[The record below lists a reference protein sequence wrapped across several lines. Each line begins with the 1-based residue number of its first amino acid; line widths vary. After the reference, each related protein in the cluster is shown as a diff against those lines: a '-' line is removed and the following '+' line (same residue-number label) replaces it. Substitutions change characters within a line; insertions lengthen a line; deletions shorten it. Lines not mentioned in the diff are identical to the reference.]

1 MTVPPTLR
9 VTRGKYVKK
18 RPRPRVTLKNY
29 RRGYRTTVSRTR
41 PPSQAG
47 RTAQTRKSSH
57 PTLVHH
63 VKRALHHTGDHI
75 RSFEQRLHNYFIQL
89 FNENRLYVTKK
100 GGESAAAPAAAAPAL
115 SAPSAPP
122 APLVNT
128 TAMPIATAVPVA
140 IAEPVVQEPVAVT
153 EPVVQEPIATTEP
166 VIQEPETTAQEP
178 EPVIQAPI
186 PEPTA
191 ETGELVGETVAAVA
205 TTQAAVSGNEDIQR
219 QLSDIQQKR
228 AELSKMINDYNQQP
242 TMEQLNRIQEL
253 HATYDDM
260 LQNIP
265 DKPYDAPYQVD
276 GVDVEYLKD
285 KSKLVGEKLNVF
297 DNEMKTRYQTLRD
310 QEAQVQ
316 ARFANINAMTETEK
330 QTLYQDA
337 QALKINAE
345 KFTNAQ
351 QDFTETGSYQAI
363 QKHRVF
369 AQDTNPEVQR
379 FMEVYRQPQ
388 IQSAPLVIEQKPPP
402 PPPPP
407 PQPVYT
413 APAPIQQY
421 VPYSY
426 SYPMACT
433 SRSG

>member
-1 MTVPPTLR
+1 
-9 VTRGKYVKK
+9 
-18 RPRPRVTLKNY
+18 
-29 RRGYRTTVSRTR
+29 
-41 PPSQAG
+41 
-47 RTAQTRKSSH
+47 
-57 PTLVHH
+57 
-63 VKRALHHTGDHI
+63 
-75 RSFEQRLHNYFIQL
+75 
-89 FNENRLYVTKK
+89 
-100 GGESAAAPAAAAPAL
+100 
-115 SAPSAPP
+115 
-122 APLVNT
+122 
-128 TAMPIATAVPVA
+128 
-140 IAEPVVQEPVAVT
+140 
-153 EPVVQEPIATTEP
+153 
-166 VIQEPETTAQEP
+166 
-178 EPVIQAPI
+178 
-186 PEPTA
+186 
-191 ETGELVGETVAAVA
+191 
-205 TTQAAVSGNEDIQR
+205 
-219 QLSDIQQKR
+219 
-228 AELSKMINDYNQQP
+228 
-242 TMEQLNRIQEL
+242 MEQLNRIQEL

-265 DKPYDAPYQVD
+265 EAPYDAPYQVD

-285 KSKLVGEKLNVF
+285 KSKLVGEKLTVF
-297 DNEMKTRYQTLRD
+297 DDEMKTRYQTLRD

-337 QALKINAE
+337 QALKTNAE

-388 IQSAPLVIEQKPPP
+388 IQVAPLVIEQKPPP

-407 PQPVYT
+407 PPVYT
-413 APAPIQQY
+413 APVQQY

>member
-1 MTVPPTLR
+1 
-9 VTRGKYVKK
+9 
-18 RPRPRVTLKNY
+18 
-29 RRGYRTTVSRTR
+29 
-41 PPSQAG
+41 
-47 RTAQTRKSSH
+47 
-57 PTLVHH
+57 
-63 VKRALHHTGDHI
+63 
-75 RSFEQRLHNYFIQL
+75 LHNYFIQL
-89 FNENRLYVTKK
+89 FNENRMYVTKK
-100 GGESAAAPAAAAPAL
+100 GGESAAAAAAAPAAP
-115 SAPSAPP
+115 APSAPP
-122 APLVNT
+122 ASLVNT
-128 TAMPIATAVPVA
+128 TAPPMNAEPIATAVPVA
-140 IAEPVVQEPVAVT
+140 ITEPVVQEPVSQEPVVQEPVAT
-153 EPVVQEPIATTEP
+153 EPVSQEPVFQEP
-166 VIQEPETTAQEP
+166 VFQEPETVAEP
-178 EPVIQAPI
+178 PNQARS
-186 PEPTA
+186 
-191 ETGELVGETVAAVA
+191 ETDELVGETVAAAA

-242 TMEQLNRIQEL
+242 TVEQLNRIQEL

-265 DKPYDAPYQVD
+265 EAPYDAPYQVD

-285 KSKLVGEKLNVF
+285 KSKLVGEKLAVF
-297 DNEMKTRYQTLRD
+297 DDEMKTRYQTLRD

-316 ARFANINAMTETEK
+316 ARLANINTMSETEK

-337 QALKINAE
+337 QALKIGAE
-345 KFTNAQ
+345 KFANDQ
-351 QDFTETGSYQAI
+351 QDFTDTGSYQAI
-363 QKHRVF
+363 QKHQVF

-388 IQSAPLVIEQKPPP
+388 IQVAPLVIEQKPPP

-407 PQPVYT
+407 PPVYT
-413 APAPIQQY
+413 APVQQY

>member
-41 PPSQAG
+41 PPSQVG

-63 VKRALHHTGDHI
+63 VKRALHHTGHHI

-100 GGESAAAPAAAAPAL
+100 GGESAAAPAAPAL

-153 EPVVQEPIATTEP
+153 EPVFQEPETTAKEPEP
-166 VIQEPETTAQEP
+166 VFQEPETTAQEP
-178 EPVIQAPI
+178 EPVVQAPI

-337 QALKINAE
+337 QALKTNAE

-363 QKHRVF
+363 QKRQVF

-402 PPPPP
+402 PPPP
-407 PQPVYT
+407 QPVYT